1 MFIGT
6 MKFVVLYHCLVIN
19 RALLFQNVEAQT
31 SNSLLSFLSIF
42 FLQSERSEL
51 IEQIKALRSD
61 NYEISKIVGEKFKE
75 IAPLRQDLKKVR
87 SAHANHN
94 GGLCS
99 SEVELDA
106 RVSFITELCYLQI
119 HLLIVLL

>member
-1 MFIGT
+1 MFIGM
-6 MKFVVLYHCLVIN
+6 MKFVVLYHYLVIN
-19 RALLFQNVEAQT
+19 RALLFQNVEVQT
-31 SNSLLSFLSIF
+31 SNSLSFLSIF

-106 RVSFITELCYLQI
+106 RVCFITKLCYLQI
-119 HLLIVLL
+119 HLL

>member
-1 MFIGT
+1 MFIGM
-6 MKFVVLYHCLVIN
+6 MKFVVLYHYLVIN
-19 RALLFQNVEAQT
+19 RALLFQNVEVQT
-31 SNSLLSFLSIF
+31 SNSLSFLSIF

-106 RVSFITELCYLQI
+106 RVCFITKLCYLQI